1 MVGAD
6 ALYLSWSTNQYKIE
20 MTRASNT
27 EDRRAQIVDALIA
40 VMAKHGYDGA
50 SIADIARKAGLASG
64 LVHYHFDSKLEIL
77 LEAVRKIATEH
88 EAALDAAL
96 ADITDPR
103 RALMTLIDVHLGLGA
118 HANPTALACW
128 VLVIGESLREKRVR
142 AEVELVLARL
152 VTRISEILHEGVT
165 ANLFDCDVDAA
176 AAAIVATIQG
186 YFALAAT
193 ARALIPPGTAASS
206 TKKMVEGLVRLPQT
220 EVRT

>member
-1 MVGAD
+1 M
-6 ALYLSWSTNQYKIE
+6 S
-20 MTRASNT
+20 RASNT

-50 SIADIARKAGLASG
+50 SIADIARKAGLAPG

-77 LEAVRKIATEH
+77 IEAVRKIAAEH
-88 EAALDAAL
+88 EAALDTAL
-96 ADITDPR
+96 ADIVDPR
-103 RALMTLIDVHLGLGA
+103 RALTTLIDVHLGLGA

-128 VLVIGESLREKRVR
+128 VLVIGESLRDKRVR

-165 ANLFDCDVDAA
+165 ANVFDCDVDAA
-176 AAAIVATIQG
+176 AAAIIATIQG

-193 ARALIPPGTAASS
+193 SRALIPPGSAAAS
-206 TKKMVEGLVRLPQT
+206 TMKMVEGLVGAKLTDGATRERSP
-220 EVRT
+220 R

>member
-1 MVGAD
+1 MHGAD
-6 ALYLSWSTNQYKIE
+6 ALYLSWSTNQDSSE

-50 SIADIARKAGLASG
+50 SIADIARKAGLAPG

-77 LEAVRKIATEH
+77 LEAIRKIAAEH

-96 ADITDPR
+96 AGETDPR
-103 RALMTLIDVHLGLGA
+103 RALTTLIDVHLGLGA

-128 VLVIGESLREKRVR
+128 VLIIGEALRDKKVR

-152 VTRISEILHEGVT
+152 VTRITEILHEGVT
-165 ANLFDCDVDAA
+165 AKVFDCDVDAA
-176 AAAIVATIQG
+176 AAAILATIQG

-193 ARALIPPGTAASS
+193 SRALIPPGTAAAS
-206 TKKMVEGLVRLPQT
+206 TKKMVEGLVSAH
-220 EVRT
+220 E